1 MSQRSSDSEQETS
14 ARPAP
19 ANAIGE
25 ERILDAAYELLLAIG
40 MRRMTMADI
49 ARHAEVSR
57 ATLYRRWPNVQAVV
71 AALMTREWTTA
82 LVSAFQPDA
91 ADGRSRLVEGVVEV
105 VAKTRVHPLMRK
117 IIELDP
123 EFLTPYLLERRGSST
138 VAHLALVEEGI
149 RQGQADG
156 SIRTRE
162 LDWLD
167 TTGAVDVLVIGGGV
181 TGAGVALDAAARGL
195 SVALVEKHDL
205 AFGTSRWSSK
215 LVHGGL
221 RYLASGHVGIA
232 RESAV
237 ERHVLMT
244 TVAPHLVRPLASVV
258 PVLPSLP
265 RTLRPMIR
273 AGYAAADVLRASAGT
288 PSTLLPPARR

>member
-1 MSQRSSDSEQETS
+1 MSQRSSESEPQETS
-14 ARPAP
+14 ARTSAAGP

-149 RQGQADG
+149 KAGPDRRLDPDRRPGLAGPADHP
-156 SIRTRE
+156 R
-162 LDWLD
+162 L
-167 TTGAVDVLVIGGGV
+167 
-181 TGAGVALDAAARGL
+181 AGV
-195 SVALVEKHDL
+195 
-205 AFGTSRWSSK
+205 
-215 LVHGGL
+215 GGL
-221 RYLASGHVGIA
+221 RSGDGLAGRVS
-232 RESAV
+232 RSS
-237 ERHVLMT
+237 T
-244 TVAPHLVRPLASVV
+244 TSCATCSP
-258 PVLPSLP
+258 
-265 RTLRPMIR
+265 
-273 AGYAAADVLRASAGT
+273 GT
-288 PSTLLPPARR
+288 

>member
-1 MSQRSSDSEQETS
+1 MSQRSSEVEPEASADSEAGT
-14 ARPAP
+14 RPTP

-82 LVSAFQPDA
+82 LMSAFQPDA
-91 ADGRSRLVEGVVEV
+91 ADARSRLVEGVVEV

-138 VAHLALVEEGI
+138 VAHLALVEEGLKA
-149 RQGQADG
+149 GQADG
-156 SIRTRE
+156 SIRAGDPVWMARQII
-162 LDWLD
+162 LVSLAS
-167 TTGAVDVLVIGGGV
+167 AVSGPVMASKD
-181 TGAGVALDAAARGL
+181 
-195 SVALVEKHDL
+195 EY
-205 AFGTSRWSSK
+205 SK
-215 LVHGGL
+215 LDEELRVML
-221 RYLASGHVGIA
+221 TRYL
-232 RESAV
+232 
-237 ERHVLMT
+237 
-244 TVAPHLVRPLASVV
+244 
-258 PVLPSLP
+258 
-265 RTLRPMIR
+265 
-273 AGYAAADVLRASAGT
+273 T
-288 PSTLLPPARR
+288 P

>member
-138 VAHLALVEEGI
+138 VAHLALVEAGI
-149 RQGQADG
+149 QAGQADG
-156 SIRTRE
+156 SIRTGDPVWLARQIILVSLASAVSGPVMAEKNEYAKLDDE
-162 LDWLD
+162 LRDML
-167 TTGAVDVLVIGGGV
+167 T
-181 TGAGVALDAAARGL
+181 
-195 SVALVEKHDL
+195 
-205 AFGTSRWSSK
+205 
-215 LVHGGL
+215 
-221 RYLASGHVGIA
+221 RYL
-232 RESAV
+232 
-237 ERHVLMT
+237 
-244 TVAPHLVRPLASVV
+244 
-258 PVLPSLP
+258 
-265 RTLRPMIR
+265 
-273 AGYAAADVLRASAGT
+273 T
-288 PSTLLPPARR
+288 P

>member
-1 MSQRSSDSEQETS
+1 MSQRSSESGSTDGPTTEVAGGSPRS
-14 ARPAP
+14 AP

-91 ADGRSRLVEGVVEV
+91 IDGRSRLVEGVVEV
-105 VAKTRVHPLMRK
+105 VAHTRIHPLMRK

-138 VAHLALVEEGI
+138 VAHLTLVEEGI
-149 RQGQADG
+149 KQGQADG
-156 SIRTRE
+156 SIRDGDP
-162 LDWLD
+162 DWLSRQIILVSLAS
-167 TTGAVDVLVIGGGV
+167 AVSGPVLAEA
-181 TGAGVALDAAARGL
+181 TEYNQLDEELRVML
-195 SVALVEKHDL
+195 
-205 AFGTSRWSSK
+205 T
-215 LVHGGL
+215 
-221 RYLASGHVGIA
+221 RYLA
-232 RESAV
+232 
-237 ERHVLMT
+237 
-244 TVAPHLVRPLASVV
+244 P
-258 PVLPSLP
+258 
-265 RTLRPMIR
+265 
-273 AGYAAADVLRASAGT
+273 
-288 PSTLLPPARR
+288 

>member
-1 MSQRSSDSEQETS
+1 MSQRSSDSDQETS
-14 ARPAP
+14 SRPAP

-71 AALMTREWTTA
+71 AALMTREWTIA

-91 ADGRSRLVEGVVEV
+91 ADGRARLVEGVVEV

-138 VAHLALVEEGI
+138 VAHLALLEEGI
-149 RQGQADG
+149 RQGQADD
-156 SIRTRE
+156 SIREGDPVWLARQVILIALASAVSGPVMAEKDEYPKLDEE
-162 LDWLD
+162 LRVM
-167 TTGAVDVLVIGGGV
+167 VD
-181 TGAGVALDAAARGL
+181 
-195 SVALVEKHDL
+195 
-205 AFGTSRWSSK
+205 
-215 LVHGGL
+215 
-221 RYLASGHVGIA
+221 RYL
-232 RESAV
+232 
-237 ERHVLMT
+237 
-244 TVAPHLVRPLASVV
+244 RP
-258 PVLPSLP
+258 
-265 RTLRPMIR
+265 
-273 AGYAAADVLRASAGT
+273 
-288 PSTLLPPARR
+288 

>member
-1 MSQRSSDSEQETS
+1 MSQRSSESDQETS
-14 ARPAP
+14 SRPTP

-71 AALMTREWTTA
+71 AALMTREWTIA

-91 ADGRSRLVEGVVEV
+91 ADGRARLVEGVVEV

-138 VAHLALVEEGI
+138 VAHLPLGEE
-149 RQGQADG
+149 AF
-156 SIRTRE
+156 
-162 LDWLD
+162 
-167 TTGAVDVLVIGGGV
+167 
-181 TGAGVALDAAARGL
+181 ARGRPTAR
-195 SVALVEKHDL
+195 SAT
-205 AFGTSRWSSK
+205 ATRCGWPGRSSSS
-215 LVHGGL
+215 HW
-221 RYLASGHVGIA
+221 
-232 RESAV
+232 
-237 ERHVLMT
+237 
-244 TVAPHLVRPLASVV
+244 
-258 PVLPSLP
+258 
-265 RTLRPMIR
+265 
-273 AGYAAADVLRASAGT
+273 
-288 PSTLLPPARR
+288 RRRCPGR

>member
-1 MSQRSSDSEQETS
+1 MSQRSSEPDQETS
-14 ARPAP
+14 SRPTP

-71 AALMTREWTTA
+71 AALMTREWTIA

-91 ADGRSRLVEGVVEV
+91 ADGRARLVEGVVEV

-138 VAHLALVEEGI
+138 VAHLALLEEGI
-149 RQGQADG
+149 RQGQADN
-156 SIRTRE
+156 SIRDGDPVWLARQVILIALASAVSGPVMAEKDEYPKLDEE
-162 LDWLD
+162 LRVM
-167 TTGAVDVLVIGGGV
+167 VD
-181 TGAGVALDAAARGL
+181 
-195 SVALVEKHDL
+195 
-205 AFGTSRWSSK
+205 
-215 LVHGGL
+215 
-221 RYLASGHVGIA
+221 RYL
-232 RESAV
+232 
-237 ERHVLMT
+237 
-244 TVAPHLVRPLASVV
+244 RP
-258 PVLPSLP
+258 
-265 RTLRPMIR
+265 
-273 AGYAAADVLRASAGT
+273 
-288 PSTLLPPARR
+288 

>member
-1 MSQRSSDSEQETS
+1 MSQRSSEATPEPAPESGS
-14 ARPAP
+14 RPAP

-71 AALMTREWTTA
+71 AALMTREWTIA

-105 VAKTRVHPLMRK
+105 VAQTRVHPLMRK

-138 VAHLALVEEGI
+138 VAHLALVEEGL

-156 SIRTRE
+156 SVRAG
-162 LDWLD
+162 DPVWL
-167 TTGAVDVLVIGGGV
+167 ARQIIL
-181 TGAGVALDAAARGL
+181 VALASAVSGPVMA
-195 SVALVEKHDL
+195 
-205 AFGTSRWSSK
+205 SRDEYSK
-215 LVHGGL
+215 LDDEL
-221 RYLASGHVGIA
+221 RIMLTRYL
-232 RESAV
+232 
-237 ERHVLMT
+237 
-244 TVAPHLVRPLASVV
+244 
-258 PVLPSLP
+258 
-265 RTLRPMIR
+265 
-273 AGYAAADVLRASAGT
+273 T
-288 PSTLLPPARR
+288 P

>member
-1 MSQRSSDSEQETS
+1 MSQRSSEATPEPAPETP

-25 ERILDAAYELLLAIG
+25 ERILDASYELLLAIG

-71 AALMTREWTTA
+71 AALMTREWTIA

-91 ADGRSRLVEGVVEV
+91 ADGRARLVEGVVEV
-105 VAKTRVHPLMRK
+105 VAQTRVHPLMRK

-138 VAHLALVEEGI
+138 VAHLALVEEGL

-156 SIRTRE
+156 SIRAG
-162 LDWLD
+162 DPVWL
-167 TTGAVDVLVIGGGV
+167 ARQIIL
-181 TGAGVALDAAARGL
+181 VALASAVSGPVMA
-195 SVALVEKHDL
+195 EKDEY
-205 AFGTSRWSSK
+205 SK
-215 LVHGGL
+215 LDEEL
-221 RYLASGHVGIA
+221 RQMLTRYLA
-232 RESAV
+232 
-237 ERHVLMT
+237 
-244 TVAPHLVRPLASVV
+244 P
-258 PVLPSLP
+258 
-265 RTLRPMIR
+265 
-273 AGYAAADVLRASAGT
+273 
-288 PSTLLPPARR
+288 

>member
-1 MSQRSSDSEQETS
+1 MSQRSSDLSAAEPTPS

-82 LVSAFQPDA
+82 LMSAFQPEA
-91 ADGRSRLVEGVVEV
+91 VDGRSRLVEGVVEV
-105 VAKTRVHPLMRK
+105 VGKTRTHPLMRK

-138 VAHLALVEEGI
+138 VAHLALVAEGI
-149 RQGQADG
+149 KAGQADG
-156 SIRTRE
+156 SIRAGDP
-162 LDWLD
+162 DWLSRQIILVSLAS
-167 TTGAVDVLVIGGGV
+167 AVSGPVL
-181 TGAGVALDAAARGL
+181 ASHDEYPLLDEELRVML
-195 SVALVEKHDL
+195 N
-205 AFGTSRWSSK
+205 
-215 LVHGGL
+215 
-221 RYLASGHVGIA
+221 RYL
-232 RESAV
+232 E
-237 ERHVLMT
+237 
-244 TVAPHLVRPLASVV
+244 P
-258 PVLPSLP
+258 
-265 RTLRPMIR
+265 
-273 AGYAAADVLRASAGT
+273 
-288 PSTLLPPARR
+288 

>member
-1 MSQRSSDSEQETS
+1 MSQRSSEPDHETS
-14 ARPAP
+14 TRPTP

-91 ADGRSRLVEGVVEV
+91 VDGRSRLVEGVVEV

-138 VAHLALVEEGI
+138 VAHLALVKAGI
-149 RQGQADG
+149 EAGQADG
-156 SIRTRE
+156 SIRAGDA
-162 LDWLD
+162 DWLSRQII
-167 TTGAVDVLVIGGGV
+167 LV
-181 TGAGVALDAAARGL
+181 
-195 SVALVEKHDL
+195 
-205 AFGTSRWSSK
+205 
-215 LVHGGL
+215 
-221 RYLASGHVGIA
+221 
-232 RESAV
+232 
-237 ERHVLMT
+237 
-244 TVAPHLVRPLASVV
+244 
-258 PVLPSLP
+258 
-265 RTLRPMIR
+265 
-273 AGYAAADVLRASAGT
+273 
-288 PSTLLPPARR
+288 

>member
-1 MSQRSSDSEQETS
+1 MSQRSSEPGSTDVPTTEVAGGSTRS
-14 ARPAP
+14 TP

-91 ADGRSRLVEGVVEV
+91 TDSRSRLVEGVVEV
-105 VAKTRVHPLMRK
+105 VAHTRTHPLMRK

-149 RQGQADG
+149 KQGQADG
-156 SIRTRE
+156 SIRDGDP
-162 LDWLD
+162 DWLSRQIILVSLAS
-167 TTGAVDVLVIGGGV
+167 AVSGPVL
-181 TGAGVALDAAARGL
+181 AEAKEYNQLDEELRVML
-195 SVALVEKHDL
+195 
-205 AFGTSRWSSK
+205 T
-215 LVHGGL
+215 
-221 RYLASGHVGIA
+221 RYLA
-232 RESAV
+232 
-237 ERHVLMT
+237 
-244 TVAPHLVRPLASVV
+244 P
-258 PVLPSLP
+258 
-265 RTLRPMIR
+265 
-273 AGYAAADVLRASAGT
+273 
-288 PSTLLPPARR
+288 

>member
-1 MSQRSSDSEQETS
+1 MSQRSSESAQETGS
-14 ARPAP
+14 ETSTRPTP

-82 LVSAFQPDA
+82 LMSAFQPDA
-91 ADGRSRLVEGVVEV
+91 VDGRARLVEGVVEV

-138 VAHLALVEEGI
+138 VAHLALVEEGLKA
-149 RQGQADG
+149 GQADG
-156 SIRTRE
+156 SIRDADPVWLARQIILVSLASAVSGPVMASPEEYPKLDEE
-162 LDWLD
+162 LRAML
-167 TTGAVDVLVIGGGV
+167 T
-181 TGAGVALDAAARGL
+181 
-195 SVALVEKHDL
+195 
-205 AFGTSRWSSK
+205 
-215 LVHGGL
+215 
-221 RYLASGHVGIA
+221 RYL
-232 RESAV
+232 
-237 ERHVLMT
+237 
-244 TVAPHLVRPLASVV
+244 
-258 PVLPSLP
+258 
-265 RTLRPMIR
+265 
-273 AGYAAADVLRASAGT
+273 T
-288 PSTLLPPARR
+288 P